1 MPSFIKPPA
10 RPLVKIS
17 IQSFARLLAQSSV
30 QCAVALLTSSPLMAL
45 AQAAVPVAAPPPPPP
60 KWNGDISLGYV
71 DSSGN
76 SRASSLNL
84 KADLEYKS
92 NPWDNMASASAYKAD
107 SDGVNTD
114 EKYSLGDKLS
124 YNLDPKQY
132 VFGQA
137 NVDYDHYGPITQRY
151 ASSVGYGRHFISTPT
166 QTFDLDLGVG
176 GDRQREQG
184 AASFQSEAIATL
196 DGLYVWKFSPN
207 SQFKQT
213 LRTSFG
219 AHNTFIDPISELKLT
234 VIKNFFASIDYEF
247 RYNSETAAG
256 TLHTDRIATIN
267 VGYNFGKPPAAP
279 AP

>member
-1 MPSFIKPPA
+1 VSSPIKSPAKSPGKPAVNSFLPAIALLALSSFIK
-10 RPLVKIS
+10 
-17 IQSFARLLAQSSV
+17 
-30 QCAVALLTSSPLMAL
+30 L
-45 AQAAVPVAAPPPPPP
+45 AQAEVPVATTPPPPP
-60 KWNGDISLGYV
+60 KWSGDISLGYV

-92 NPWDNMASASAYKAD
+92 DPWDNLATASAYKAD

-114 EKYSLGDKLS
+114 EKYSLGDRLS
-124 YNLDPKQY
+124 YNLDPSQY
-132 VFGQA
+132 LFGQG
-137 NVDYDHYGPITQRY
+137 NYDYDHYGPITQRY
-151 ASSVGYGRHFISTPT
+151 AGSVGYGRHFIKTPA
-166 QTFDLDLGVG
+166 QTFDLDVGVG

-184 AASFQSEAIATL
+184 AESFQSEAIATL
-196 DGLYVWKFSPN
+196 DGLYIWKFSPN

-247 RYNSETAAG
+247 RYNSETSAG

-267 VGYNFGKPPAAP
+267 IGYNFGKPPAAP
-279 AP
+279 AS